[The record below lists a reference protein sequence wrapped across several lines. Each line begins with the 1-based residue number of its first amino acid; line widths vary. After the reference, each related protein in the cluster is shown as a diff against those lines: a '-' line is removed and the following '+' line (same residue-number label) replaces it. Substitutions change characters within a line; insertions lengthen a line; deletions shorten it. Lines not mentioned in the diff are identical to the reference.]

1 MNAVLKLK
9 HYILICCCLFAGIF
23 ISQAQSKR
31 QYLQYEDLRPYHFGF
46 SVGLHTQDFLI
57 QHSGLQDAD
66 GNRWYG
72 NVPNYTPGFSVGVL
86 GDLRISEAFSL
97 RLTPCIHF
105 GSKEMDLFSDAPDTE
120 IERVTVRSNYIMM
133 PLMLRYRGARSNNY
147 RPYIATGFSVGI
159 DAGNRKNEAIEL
171 TTLNT
176 YWELAFGCDLYMP
189 YFRLVPELKLCIG
202 LDDIFQHHRPDEAS
216 QAFVNYTNAFDRIS
230 SRLIVLSFQF
240 E

>member
-1 MNAVLKLK
+1 MVLS
-9 HYILICCCLFAGIF
+9 ILGIGLA
-23 ISQAQSKR
+23 QAQHKR

-46 SVGLHTQDFLI
+46 SVGLHSQDFQIL
-57 QHSGLQDAD
+57 HTGALDAA

-72 NVPNYTPGFSVGVL
+72 NVPAYTPGFSVGVL
-86 GDLRISEAFSL
+86 GDYRLSDAFSL

-105 GSKEMDLFSDAPDTE
+105 GSKNMNLFSDAPDSE
-120 IERVTVRSNYIMM
+120 IETVTIRSNYIML
-133 PLMLRYRGARSNNY
+133 PLLVRYRGARTNNY

-159 DAGNRKNEAIEL
+159 DAGRRKNAAVEL

-189 YFRLVPELKLCIG
+189 YFRLVPEIKLCIG
-202 LDDIFQHHRPDEAS
+202 LDDIFQHDRLDEAS
-216 QAFVNYTNAFDRIS
+216 QAFINYTNAFDRIT
-230 SRLIVLSFQF
+230 SRLLVISFQF

>member
-1 MNAVLKLK
+1 M
-9 HYILICCCLFAGIF
+9 ILSILGIGLT
-23 ISQAQSKR
+23 QAQHKR

-46 SVGLHTQDFLI
+46 SVGLHSQDFQIL
-57 QHSGLQDAD
+57 HTGALDAA

-72 NVPNYTPGFSVGVL
+72 NVPAYTPGFSVGVL
-86 GDLRISEAFSL
+86 GDYRLSDAFSL

-105 GSKEMDLFSDAPDTE
+105 GSKNMNLFSDAPDSE
-120 IERVTVRSNYIMM
+120 IETVTIRSNYIML
-133 PLMLRYRGARSNNY
+133 PLLIRYRGARTNNY

-159 DAGNRKNEAIEL
+159 DAGRRKNAAVEL

-189 YFRLVPELKLCIG
+189 YFRLVPEIKLCIG
-202 LDDIFQHHRPDEAS
+202 LDDIFQHDRLDEAS
-216 QAFVNYTNAFDRIS
+216 QAFVNYTNAFDRIT
-230 SRLIVLSFQF
+230 SRLLVISFQF

>member
-1 MNAVLKLK
+1 MVLS
-9 HYILICCCLFAGIF
+9 ILGIGLT
-23 ISQAQSKR
+23 QAQHKR

-46 SVGLHTQDFLI
+46 SVGLHSQDFQIL
-57 QHSGLQDAD
+57 HTGALDAA

-72 NVPNYTPGFSVGVL
+72 NVPAYTPGFSVGVL
-86 GDLRISEAFSL
+86 GDYRLSDAFSL

-105 GSKEMDLFSDAPDTE
+105 GSKNMNLFSDAPDSE
-120 IERVTVRSNYIMM
+120 IETVTIRSNYIML
-133 PLMLRYRGARSNNY
+133 PLLVRYRGARTNNY

-159 DAGNRKNEAIEL
+159 DAGRRKNAAVEL

-189 YFRLVPELKLCIG
+189 YFRLVPEIKLCIG
-202 LDDIFQHHRPDEAS
+202 LDDIFQHDRLDEAS
-216 QAFVNYTNAFDRIS
+216 QAFINYTNAFDRIT
-230 SRLIVLSFQF
+230 SRLLVISFQF

>member
-1 MNAVLKLK
+1 MVLS
-9 HYILICCCLFAGIF
+9 ILGIGLT
-23 ISQAQSKR
+23 QAQHKR

-46 SVGLHTQDFLI
+46 SVGLHSQDFQIL
-57 QHSGLQDAD
+57 HTGALDAA

-72 NVPNYTPGFSVGVL
+72 NVPAYTPGFSVGVL
-86 GDLRISEAFSL
+86 GDYRLSDAFSL

-105 GSKEMDLFSDAPDTE
+105 GSKNMNLFSDAPDSE
-120 IERVTVRSNYIMM
+120 IETVTIRSNYIML
-133 PLMLRYRGARSNNY
+133 PLLVRYRGARTNNY

-159 DAGNRKNEAIEL
+159 DAGRRKNAAVEL

-189 YFRLVPELKLCIG
+189 YFRLVPEIKLCIG
-202 LDDIFQHHRPDEAS
+202 LDDIFQHDRLDEAS
-216 QAFVNYTNAFDRIS
+216 QAFVNYTNAFDRIT
-230 SRLIVLSFQF
+230 SRLLVISFQF

>member
-1 MNAVLKLK
+1 MKYRV
-9 HYILICCCLFAGIF
+9 YILLIFLSLLGIGQ
-23 ISQAQSKR
+23 SSAQHKR

-46 SVGLHTQDFLI
+46 SVGLHSQDFQIL
-57 QHSGLQDAD
+57 HSGAVDAQ

-72 NVPNYTPGFSVGVL
+72 NVPAYTPGFSVGVI
-86 GDLRISEAFSL
+86 GDYRLADAFSL

-105 GSKEMDLFSDAPDTE
+105 GSKSMNLFSDAPDTE
-120 IERVTVRSNYIMM
+120 IETVNIRSNYIML
-133 PLMLRYRGARSNNY
+133 PLLIRYRGARTNNY
-147 RPYIATGFSVGI
+147 RPYIASGISVGI
-159 DAGNRKNEAIEL
+159 DAGRRKNEAVEL

-216 QAFVNYTNAFDRIS
+216 QAFVNYTKAFDRIT